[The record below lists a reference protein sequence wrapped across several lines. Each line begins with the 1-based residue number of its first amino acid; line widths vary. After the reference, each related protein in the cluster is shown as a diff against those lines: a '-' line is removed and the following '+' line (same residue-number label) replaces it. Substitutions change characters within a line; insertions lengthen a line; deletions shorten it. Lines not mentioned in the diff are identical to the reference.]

1 MIARGVGVVAQ
12 AMDTGEYSRS
22 CRGTHTVGAC
32 HEVDDG
38 THIPLRLTLLV
49 AMRPRVQGTARV
61 SVPARCRG
69 AVVTWSAGGLQAL
82 GVQLQ
87 YHSQGKDRVYH
98 EEAAQDRVCCTVS
111 AC

>member
-12 AMDTGEYSRS
+12 AMDTEEYSRS

-61 SVPARCRG
+61 SVPAQMQGCCG
-69 AVVTWSAGGLQAL
+69 HVECEMLTVVTPRSKILNC
-82 GVQLQ
+82 
-87 YHSQGKDRVYH
+87 S
-98 EEAAQDRVCCTVS
+98 
-111 AC
+111 